1 MEKSIKKYT
10 LKIKPMEDEI
20 NSIKNQVSV
29 MQQKYRDKVSFLAS
43 EHEHPALYF
52 QEFFENERLFR
63 PNFDHIR

>member
-29 MQQKYRDKVSFLAS
+29 MQQKYREKVSSHLAGFFANKRLYGSNFLKKYCSYA
-43 EHEHPALYF
+43 Y
-52 QEFFENERLFR
+52 
-63 PNFDHIR
+63 HIR

>member
-29 MQQKYRDKVSFLAS
+29 MQQKYREKVSCHS
-43 EHEHPALYF
+43 
-52 QEFFENERLFR
+52 RR
-63 PNFDHIR
+63 T